1 MKFNIRRKITFE
13 KQLIG
18 RALLITSLP
27 LILSYTTLLYSK
39 LEDIENNTKIELRQ
53 IGNYVS
59 ESDLVKNK
67 LELKENDYTIQ
78 KYTKDLI
85 RNFNDIDIIVVADM
99 TGKKYSHLDENQI
112 GQVFIGQDKEDAL
125 NNGKEYY
132 SLMQG
137 SMGKTLRWFQ
147 PIYDEDRQ
155 IGFVMVGKYYK
166 DIMVMNSNI
175 KIAYSIQFIF
185 ILGMAIIA
193 SKLLAGKVKRAMHNM
208 EPYEIS
214 KLYTEKKIIINTV
227 NEGIIALNK
236 NNEITEINRGCYEL
250 IEGFHVEKVI
260 SKLSKYINSHKEFE
274 MKEFIIQGKK
284 LFISIKSIKN
294 DKEYLGA
301 VITLIDKNN
310 ISKLAKE
317 ITGVDEVVKN
327 LRANV
332 HEFKNNLYVILG
344 LLQLKKYKD
353 AEEYILKIRQLQ
365 KNNSDK
371 FNNIDDCYVRALLLS
386 RELVARERKITLIL
400 TEESFLFENHK
411 IVDSLDL
418 ITIIGNLIEN
428 GFESCSQSHKND
440 MFVKISLY
448 EDDEVIEI
456 QVEDNGIEINKDIR
470 ESIFHEGI
478 SSKGENRGTG
488 LYLVKNRVE
497 LYNGSIEI
505 DEFRSSKVFVII
517 ISKGENE

>member
-1 MKFNIRRKITFE
+1 MKINIKRKITFE
-13 KQLIG
+13 KQLIAI
-18 RALLITSLP
+18 ALLITSLP
-27 LILSYTTLLYSK
+27 LILSYTNLLFSK
-39 LEDIENNTKIELRQ
+39 LEDIENNTKTELQ
-53 IGNYVS
+53 EIANYIGG
-59 ESDLVKNK
+59 SDLVKNK
-67 LELKENDYTIQ
+67 LEFRQNDYTIQ
-78 KYTKDLI
+78 KYTKDII
-85 RNFNDIDIIVVADM
+85 RNFKDIDIIVIADI
-99 TGKKYSHLDENQI
+99 TGEKYSHLDENQI
-112 GQVFIGQDKEDAL
+112 GEKFIGKDKKDVLES
-125 NNGKEYY
+125 GEMYY

-147 PIYDEDRQ
+147 PIYNKDKQ
-155 IGFVMVGKYYK
+155 VGFVMVGKYYK
-166 DIMVMNSNI
+166 DIVIINSKI
-175 KIAYSIQFIF
+175 KITYTIQFIL
-185 ILGMAIIA
+185 ILGIAIIA
-193 SKLLAGKVKRAMHNM
+193 SKLLAVKVKKAMHNM

-214 KLYTEKKIIINTV
+214 KLYSEKKIILNTV

-236 NNEITEINRGCYEL
+236 NNEITEINRICYEL
-250 IEGFHVEKVI
+250 IDGFDAEKVI
-260 SKLSKYINSHKEFE
+260 SKLEKYINSHDEFE

-294 DKEYLGA
+294 HKEYLGA

-317 ITGVDEVVKN
+317 ITGVDQVIKN

-344 LLQLKKYKD
+344 LLQLKKYND
-353 AEEYILKIRQLQ
+353 AEEYILKIRQIQ

-371 FNNIDDCYVRALLLS
+371 FNNIDDYYVRALLLS
-386 RELVARERKITLIL
+386 RELVAKERKITLIL

-428 GFESCSQSHKND
+428 AFEACSQSDKNN

-448 EDDEVIEI
+448 EDDKIIEI

-470 ESIFHEGI
+470 ESIFNEGI
-478 SSKGENRGTG
+478 SSKGGERGTG

-497 LYNGSIEI
+497 LYNGKIEI
-505 DEFRSSKVFVII
+505 DEFRHSKVFVII